1 MIGLRSRA
9 AHRGAVKVRA
19 QRRAEG
25 SVSRLTWLV
34 LSVCAL
40 NLTGCGAAA
49 YSYHVVR
56 AARSVEQAKQVGAEQ
71 LAPYEMTLAQA
82 YLGKAREESAE
93 ASYQDAVHYAKLSR
107 SIADRATERS
117 RVNSKGRGR

>member
-1 MIGLRSRA
+1 M
-9 AHRGAVKVRA
+9 RA
-19 QRRAEG
+19 QRRAVW
-25 SVSRLTWLV
+25 SVSRLTWLA
-34 LSVCAL
+34 LSVCL
-40 NLTGCGAAA
+40 FNVTGCGAAA

-56 AARSVEQAKQVGAEQ
+56 ATRSVEQAKQVGAEK

-117 RVNSKGRGR
+117 RLGGKGRGR